1 MDIPTP
7 KDDVIQPG
15 GLVIRQFYAKNANNE
30 IVEVFKTMP
39 YHANNELDTAECQ
52 NFITN
57 VLRGSE

>member
-15 GLVIRQFYAKNANNE
+15 GVVIRQFYTKNANNE

-52 NFITN
+52 SFLDTIK
-57 VLRGSE
+57 GSE